1 MVIDFHVHA
10 FDERIAEKAIS
21 KLEATADSKA
31 FNRGTIKET
40 IDCFD
45 KWGVDKGV
53 LLTIATKPSQ
63 QKTINDWALN
73 QASDRIIPFGSV
85 HPDAEDVFEEL
96 ERIKLMGLKGIKF
109 HPDYQEFFIDDE
121 KMLPIYK
128 KSAELGLIVVF
139 HAGFDPLS
147 PDKIHAMPEASAS
160 VFKAVPN
167 MTMVLAHLG
176 GMNHFDDVEKY
187 LVGLKGNLY
196 FDTAFI
202 NNNIDKLQLE
212 RIIKNHGADRILF
225 ASDSPWHEASG
236 EISLVKS
243 LGISDEDKELILHK
257 NAERLLGL

>member
-21 KLEATADSKA
+21 KLEETSDFMA

-40 IDCFD
+40 IECFD
-45 KWGVDKGV
+45 EWGVDKGV

-73 QASDRIIPFGSV
+73 QASDRIIPFGSI

-96 ERIKLMGLKGIKF
+96 ERIKSMGLKGIKF

-128 KSAELGLIVVF
+128 KCAELGLIVVF
-139 HAGFDPLS
+139 HAGYDPLS
-147 PDKIHAMPEASAS
+147 PDIIHALPEASAK

-176 GMNHFDDVEKY
+176 GMYHFDDVEKY
-187 LVGLKGNLY
+187 LVGLEGNLY
-196 FDTAFI
+196 FDTAYI
-202 NNNIDKLQLE
+202 NNNIDKSQLE
-212 RIIKNHGADRILF
+212 RIINNHGADRILL

-236 EISLVKS
+236 EIALVKS

>member
-21 KLEATADSKA
+21 KLEKTSDSKA
-31 FNRGTIKET
+31 FNNGTIKET
-40 IDCFD
+40 IECFD

-53 LLTIATKPSQ
+53 LLPIATKPSQ
-63 QKTINDWALN
+63 QKTINNWALN

-85 HPDAEDVFEEL
+85 HPDAEDVLEEI

-109 HPDYQEFFIDDE
+109 HPDYQEFFIDDD

-128 KSAELGLIVVF
+128 KCTELGLIVVF

-147 PDKIHAMPEASAS
+147 PDIIHAMPEASAR
-160 VFKAVPN
+160 VFKAVPD
-167 MTMVLAHLG
+167 MIMVLAHLG
-176 GMNHFDDVEKY
+176 GMYHFDDVEKY
-187 LVGLKGNLY
+187 LVGLKGKLY

-202 NNNIDKLQLE
+202 NNNIDKPQLE
-212 RIIKNHGADRILF
+212 RIIKNHGADRILL
-225 ASDSPWHEASG
+225 ASDNPWHEASG
-236 EISLVKS
+236 EIALVKS